1 MSILKFLPIFIG
13 GMLLCGCESGTVM
26 TEPEIETLDQEI
38 SRVEK
43 NGKIV
48 QQVSGARPREDIYQ
62 KVKNIGGIAAYTGK
76 VEK

>member
-1 MSILKFLPIFIG
+1 
-13 GMLLCGCESGTVM
+13 M

-48 QQVSGARPREDIYQ
+48 QQVSGARPRKDIYQ

>member
-1 MSILKFLPIFIG
+1 MAYEL
-13 GMLLCGCESGTVM
+13 TM